1 MRILS
6 EKTGKEYKT
15 VPECIAAEKEFDEAQ
30 AKEEARKKA
39 LSDERKTRAKEV
51 EDALKAVCDAQ
62 KAYEEKLDAFVK
74 DYGSFHATIRTG
86 EGNPFNLFEP
96 LFRFPHLF

>member
-1 MRILS
+1 MRIFS

-30 AKEEARKKA
+30 AKKEARKKA

-62 KAYEEKLDAFVK
+62 KVYEEKLNAFVK

-86 EGNPFNLFEP
+86 EGNPFDLFEP
-96 LFRFPHLF
+96 LFRFPRLF

>member
-51 EDALKAVCDAQ
+51 ENALKAVCDAQ

-96 LFRFPHLF
+96 LFRFPRLF

>member
-1 MRILS
+1 MRIFS

-86 EGNPFNLFEP
+86 DGNPFNLFEP
-96 LFRFPHLF
+96 LFRFPRLF

>member
-39 LSDERKTRAKEV
+39 LTDERKTRAKEV

-62 KAYEEKLDAFVK
+62 KAYEEKLKAFLK
-74 DYGSFHATIRTG
+74 DYGAFHATIRTG

-96 LFRFPHLF
+96 LFHFPYLF

>member
-1 MRILS
+1 MRIFS

-30 AKEEARKKA
+30 AKKEARKKA

-62 KAYEEKLDAFVK
+62 KVYEEKLNAFVK
-74 DYGSFHATIRTG
+74 DYGSFHATIWTG
-86 EGNPFNLFEP
+86 EGNPFDLFEP
-96 LFRFPHLF
+96 LFRFPRLF

>member
-1 MRILS
+1 MRIFS

-62 KAYEEKLDAFVK
+62 KVYEEKLDAFVK

-96 LFRFPHLF
+96 LFRFPRLF

>member
-1 MRILS
+1 MKIYDKMGR
-6 EKTGKEYKT
+6 EHKT

-62 KAYEEKLDAFVK
+62 KAYEEKLDAFLK

-96 LFRFPHLF
+96 LFRFPRLF